1 MMDKKELDLVQLP
14 KAQEDHTMLASELVD
29 RVRDLAR
36 EGQRIKAIARRLGIS
51 KNTVRRYLA
60 GAAPGHQERPA
71 ARRWGQELRT
81 LAAELYHGI
90 AQGNAVVVRQEL
102 ADRGFAVPLR
112 TLQAILAPVRRQ
124 DRASQLATVRFE
136 TEPGKQLQID
146 FGEKIIPIAGQP
158 IRIHLMTVVLGFS
171 RRLYCRPFLAE
182 RQDDWT
188 EGIQEALEHFGGM
201 PEGILCDNA
210 SPLVQSHDRATNV
223 VVWHPGFAAFCK
235 DRNII
240 MRACRVRRARTK
252 GKIERVV
259 GYVKHNALAGRSFPS
274 FEALRR
280 HLVRWA
286 VGVADQR
293 IHRTTRERPAERFE
307 RDERAALRPLPART
321 LPVRTR
327 RLDRRVSHDCYVD
340 IDTVRYSVPHRFVRE
355 KVQVVIDRQCV
366 EIWHRGIR
374 IASHL
379 RSEEPYAKV
388 RDPAHFAGL
397 YKSEAPLPPCAGAP
411 SEGILEA
418 YARIV
423 EGRQP

>member
-1 MMDKKELDLVQLP
+1 MMDKKEVDLVQLP

-29 RVRDLAR
+29 LVRDLAR
-36 EGQRIKAIARRLGIS
+36 EGQPIKAIARRLGIS

-71 ARRWGQELRT
+71 ARRWGQELRA

-90 AQGNAVVVRQEL
+90 AQGNAVVVQQEL
-102 ADRGFAVPLR
+102 AERGSAVPLR
-112 TLQAILAPVRRQ
+112 TLQAILASVRREH
-124 DRASQLATVRFE
+124 RASQLATVRFE

-146 FGEKIIPIAGQP
+146 FGEKIITIAGQP
-158 IRIHLMTVVLGFS
+158 ICVHLMTVVLSFS
-171 RRLYCRPFLAE
+171 RRVYCRPFLAE

-201 PEGILCDNA
+201 PESILCDNA
-210 SPLVQSHDRATNV
+210 SPLVQSHDRVTNA

-240 MRACRVRRARTK
+240 TRACRVRRARTK

-259 GYVKHNALAGRSFPS
+259 GYVKHNALAGRAFPS

-286 VGVADQR
+286 VEVADQR
-293 IHRTTRERPAERFE
+293 IHRTTRERPADRFE
-307 RDERAALRPLPART
+307 RAERAALRPLPGRV

-327 RLDRRVSHDCYVD
+327 RLNRRVSNDCYVD
-340 IDTVRYSVPHRFVRE
+340 IDTIRYSVPHRFVRE
-355 KVQVVIDRQCV
+355 KVQVVIDRQRV
-366 EIWHRGIR
+366 EIWHRGIQ
-374 IASHL
+374 IASHP
-379 RSEEPYAKV
+379 RSEEPHEKV

-397 YKSEAPLPPCAGAP
+397 YKPEAPPPPLSGP
-411 SEGILEA
+411 PPEGMLEA

-423 EGRQP
+423 EGRRP

>member
-1 MMDKKELDLVQLP
+1 MMDKREQDLVQLC
-14 KAQEDHTMLASELVD
+14 KSQEDHTMLAPGLVD
-29 RVRDLAR
+29 LVRDLAR
-36 EGQRIKAIARRLGIS
+36 EGQGIKAIARRLGIAR
-51 KNTVRRYLA
+51 NTVRRYLA
-60 GAAPGHQERPA
+60 GAAPGHHERPA
-71 ARRWGQELRT
+71 ARRWGQELRS
-81 LAAELYHGI
+81 LAAQLDHDLAE
-90 AQGNAVVVRQEL
+90 GNAVVVQQEL
-102 ADRGFAVPLR
+102 AARGWAVPLR
-112 TLQAILAPVRRQ
+112 SLQAILAPLRHE
-124 DRASQLATVRFE
+124 DRARQLATVRFE
-136 TEPGKQLQID
+136 TEPGEQWQID
-146 FGEKIIPIAGQP
+146 FGEKVVLIAGRP
-158 IRIHLMTVVLGFS
+158 TRVHLMTVVLGYS

-201 PEGILCDNA
+201 PTAILCDNA
-210 SPLVQSHDRATNV
+210 SPLVQSHDPVTDA

-235 DRNII
+235 DRKIP
-240 MRACRVRRARTK
+240 MHACRVRRARTK

-286 VGVADQR
+286 VQVADRR
-293 IHRTTRERPAERFE
+293 IHRTTRERPADRFE
-307 RDERAALRPLPART
+307 RAERAALRPLPARA

-327 RLDRRVSHDCYVD
+327 RLDRRVSNDCFVD
-340 IDTVRYSVPHRFVRE
+340 VDTIRYSVPHRFVRE
-355 KVQVVIDRQCV
+355 KVQVVIDRQYV

-379 RSEEPYAKV
+379 RSEEPHAMV

-397 YKSEAPLPPCAGAP
+397 YKPEAAPPCAGTP
-411 SEGILEA
+411 SEGLLEA

-423 EGRQP
+423 EGGQP